1 MHGGEKFAGSYLIN
15 DEVMAAIEENIPLGP
30 LHNPANLMGIRA
42 CQEVMPDTPMVAVF
56 DTAFHMT
63 MPKEAYLYALPLDYY
78 KRLKVR
84 RYGFHGT
91 SHRFV
96 AQRTREILPPEET
109 EKLIIC
115 HLGNGSSLSAV
126 KDGKVVD
133 TSMGLTPL
141 EGVVMGTRC
150 GSIDP
155 AIIYYIMK
163 QDKISIEEVDTLLN
177 KKSGLLGLTGLS
189 SDMRDVRSAA
199 EAGNEDAITALKIWA
214 YVIRKQ
220 IGAYAAAMDGVNT
233 LVFTAGIGEN
243 DAQAARISAMAFP
256 SWASRWITKRTALC
270 AVWRPAFPRPIPA

>member
-1 MHGGEKFAGSYLIN
+1 M
-15 DEVMAAIEENIPLGP
+15 
-30 LHNPANLMGIRA
+30 
-42 CQEVMPDTPMVAVF
+42 
-56 DTAFHMT
+56 
-63 MPKEAYLYALPLDYY
+63 
-78 KRLKVR
+78 
-84 RYGFHGT
+84 
-91 SHRFV
+91 

-220 IGAYAAAMDGVNT
+220 IGAYAAAMDGVDT
-233 LVFTAGIGEN
+233 GFHRRHRRN
-243 DAQAARISAMAFP
+243 DAQARADICDGLSFLGIALV
-256 SWASRWITKRTALC
+256 TKRTALC